1 MLLAILIY
9 FGMLLLLQRAVG
21 SVLHP
26 VLFAGGIW
34 LIASPITTR
43 RLTASPLI
51 SIRGVLMAGLMTLF
65 CFREA
70 RWFFTPKAHTWEYC
84 AQHPQ
89 NLYLTTSMQGL
100 NLYPTG
106 YQGISQHYFEQTNIV
121 PIADGWCFY
130 SPAYKAALKARHIT
144 NPYVE
149 ILKENTYIVTQNNT
163 DEQWALNIVSAIHKN
178 KSAPICNSAKLNPWA
193 LSRSGRQLPRH
204 NQAMEL
210 VWTDFFYG

>member
-1 MLLAILIY
+1 
-9 FGMLLLLQRAVG
+9 
-21 SVLHP
+21 
-26 VLFAGGIW
+26 
-34 LIASPITTR
+34 
-43 RLTASPLI
+43 
-51 SIRGVLMAGLMTLF
+51 
-65 CFREA
+65 
-70 RWFFTPKAHTWEYC
+70 
-84 AQHPQ
+84 
-89 NLYLTTSMQGL
+89 MQGL

-210 VWTDFFYG
+210 VWTDSFLRLMTV